1 MPSSRDSF
9 RRNRVAPVVKSILP
23 LLEPQCLR
31 VFCHRSAWPHLV
43 AIPSQSNS
51 VALANTNFP
60 LIDNPNRPSE
70 NQTRG
75 LSFLS
80 ERKPKMTPDSSSMDQ
95 AVSRAIRSNLESL
108 QRQSEELHQAVA
120 DLISACG
127 SSRPANA
134 LSATLRAQSTAASL
148 GASLE
153 VLGRFIASVGQSSR
167 RGDDYSPREMETVR
181 AVPAIVHESPAPS
194 APVPMSAASAPISE
208 AADISSAENNF
219 SAPPPTTIDGSK
231 YDSAPVE
238 EFVEDIVEEEQISE
252 VEAPELPQQEFP
264 VQESIVESHA
274 ETFAEAPSNGASTTD
289 TGAFD
294 VASLPQD
301 QQEMHRRANR
311 VAKVSMQDIQL
322 LKPKQVQEGREQH
335 DICIRLKDEIGK
347 ARKEYERRFQPILG
361 HGVDYFYH
369 WMVEVLGKGDPETLG
384 EYPYSSQ
391 PVQQ

>member
-1 MPSSRDSF
+1 
-9 RRNRVAPVVKSILP
+9 
-23 LLEPQCLR
+23 
-31 VFCHRSAWPHLV
+31 
-43 AIPSQSNS
+43 
-51 VALANTNFP
+51 
-60 LIDNPNRPSE
+60 
-70 NQTRG
+70 
-75 LSFLS
+75 
-80 ERKPKMTPDSSSMDQ
+80 MTPDSSSMDQ
-95 AVSRAIRSNLESL
+95 AVSRAIRANLESL

-134 LSATLRAQSTAASL
+134 LSATLRAQSTAAAL

-153 VLGRFIASVGQSSR
+153 VLGRFIASAGQSLR
-167 RGDDYSPREMETVR
+167 RNDDYAPREMETVR
-181 AVPAIVHESPAPS
+181 AIPLPVHETPAAPERPAPS
-194 APVPMSAASAPISE
+194 APIPMSAASAPVSE
-208 AADISSAENNF
+208 AADISSAENISS

-231 YDSAPVE
+231 YESTSVDGA
-238 EFVEDIVEEEQISE
+238 VEEEEISE
-252 VEAPELPQQEFP
+252 VETSISPAQEFP
-264 VQESIVESHA
+264 TQDSSA
-274 ETFAEAPSNGASTTD
+274 ETFSEATSSSAATSD
-289 TGAFD
+289 AGAFD

>member
-1 MPSSRDSF
+1 
-9 RRNRVAPVVKSILP
+9 
-23 LLEPQCLR
+23 
-31 VFCHRSAWPHLV
+31 
-43 AIPSQSNS
+43 
-51 VALANTNFP
+51 
-60 LIDNPNRPSE
+60 
-70 NQTRG
+70 
-75 LSFLS
+75 
-80 ERKPKMTPDSSSMDQ
+80 MTPDSSSMDQ
-95 AVSRAIRSNLESL
+95 AVSRAIRANLESL

-134 LSATLRAQSTAASL
+134 LSATLRAQSTAAAL

-153 VLGRFIASVGQSSR
+153 VLGRFIASSGQNSR
-167 RGDDYSPREMETVR
+167 RAAEDFSPREMETVR
-181 AVPAIVHESPAPS
+181 AIPVPTHETSVAPAPS
-194 APVPMSAASAPISE
+194 APISMSTASPPVSE
-208 AADISSAENNF
+208 AADFSSGENISS

-231 YDSAPVE
+231 FESASVE
-238 EFVEDIVEEEQISE
+238 AVVEEEEVSE
-252 VEAPELPQQEFP
+252 IEEPALPQQEFP
-264 VQESIVESHA
+264 VQDSRA
-274 ETFAEAPSNGASTTD
+274 ETFSEATSSSAATTE

>member
-1 MPSSRDSF
+1 
-9 RRNRVAPVVKSILP
+9 
-23 LLEPQCLR
+23 
-31 VFCHRSAWPHLV
+31 
-43 AIPSQSNS
+43 
-51 VALANTNFP
+51 
-60 LIDNPNRPSE
+60 
-70 NQTRG
+70 
-75 LSFLS
+75 
-80 ERKPKMTPDSSSMDQ
+80 MTPDSSSMDQ
-95 AVSRAIRSNLESL
+95 AVSRAIRANLESL

-134 LSATLRAQSTAASL
+134 LSATLRAQSTAAAL

-153 VLGRFIASVGQSSR
+153 VLGRFIASTGQSSR
-167 RGDDYSPREMETVR
+167 RADDHAPRELETVR
-181 AVPAIVHESPAPS
+181 AIPVPAHESPAEPS
-194 APVPMSAASAPISE
+194 RPVPSVPIPMSTANAPISD
-208 AADISSAENNF
+208 AADISAAHSVFAG
-219 SAPPPTTIDGSK
+219 PPPTTIDGSD
-231 YDSAPVE
+231 YNSAA
-238 EFVEDIVEEEQISE
+238 VEEEQVVEEERISE
-252 VEAPELPQQEFP
+252 PAPPPMEFP
-264 VQESIVESHA
+264 VQESSAAPSES
-274 ETFAEAPSNGASTTD
+274 FAEASSKGAATTD
-289 TGAFD
+289 TGSFD
-294 VASLPQD
+294 LHSLPQD

>member
-1 MPSSRDSF
+1 
-9 RRNRVAPVVKSILP
+9 
-23 LLEPQCLR
+23 
-31 VFCHRSAWPHLV
+31 
-43 AIPSQSNS
+43 
-51 VALANTNFP
+51 
-60 LIDNPNRPSE
+60 
-70 NQTRG
+70 
-75 LSFLS
+75 
-80 ERKPKMTPDSSSMDQ
+80 MTPDSSSMDQ
-95 AVSRAIRSNLESL
+95 AVSRAIRANLESL

-134 LSATLRAQSTAASL
+134 LSATLRAQSTAAAL

-153 VLGRFIASVGQSSR
+153 VLGRFIASTGQSSR
-167 RGDDYSPREMETVR
+167 RGEDFSPREMETVR
-181 AVPAIVHESPAPS
+181 EIPVPAPS
-194 APVPMSAASAPISE
+194 APISMSTASAPISE
-208 AADISSAENNF
+208 GADISSAENNF

-238 EFVEDIVEEEQISE
+238 NSVEEEEISE
-252 VEAPELPQQEFP
+252 AEESAPPQQEFP
-264 VQESIVESHA
+264 VQESPVHESIEESLPETVA
-274 ETFAEAPSNGASTTD
+274 EVPSNGASTTD
-289 TGAFD
+289 TAAFD

>member
-1 MPSSRDSF
+1 
-9 RRNRVAPVVKSILP
+9 
-23 LLEPQCLR
+23 
-31 VFCHRSAWPHLV
+31 
-43 AIPSQSNS
+43 
-51 VALANTNFP
+51 
-60 LIDNPNRPSE
+60 
-70 NQTRG
+70 
-75 LSFLS
+75 
-80 ERKPKMTPDSSSMDQ
+80 MTPDSSSMDQ
-95 AVSRAIRSNLESL
+95 AVSRAIRANLESL

-134 LSATLRAQSTAASL
+134 LSATLRAQSTAAAL

-153 VLGRFIASVGQSSR
+153 VLGRFIASAGQSSR
-167 RGDDYSPREMETVR
+167 RADDYAPREMETVR
-181 AVPAIVHESPAPS
+181 AIPVHEIPAAPPAPS
-194 APVPMSAASAPISE
+194 APIPMSTASAPISE
-208 AADISSAENNF
+208 AVDISSTENISS

-231 YDSAPVE
+231 FESASVDSAVE
-238 EFVEDIVEEEQISE
+238 EDEISE
-252 VEAPELPQQEFP
+252 ADSSIPPAQEFP
-264 VQESIVESHA
+264 IQDSTA
-274 ETFAEAPSNGASTTD
+274 ETFSEAASSSAANSD
-289 TGAFD
+289 AGAFD

-384 EYPYSSQ
+384 EYPYSY
-391 PVQQ
+391 P

>member
-1 MPSSRDSF
+1 
-9 RRNRVAPVVKSILP
+9 
-23 LLEPQCLR
+23 
-31 VFCHRSAWPHLV
+31 
-43 AIPSQSNS
+43 
-51 VALANTNFP
+51 
-60 LIDNPNRPSE
+60 
-70 NQTRG
+70 
-75 LSFLS
+75 
-80 ERKPKMTPDSSSMDQ
+80 MTPDSSSMDQ
-95 AVSRAIRSNLESL
+95 AVSRAIRANLESL

-120 DLISACG
+120 DLISACA

-134 LSATLRAQSTAASL
+134 LSATLRAQSTAAAL

-153 VLGRFIASVGQSSR
+153 VLGRFIASAGQSSR
-167 RGDDYSPREMETVR
+167 RAAEDFSPREMETVR
-181 AVPAIVHESPAPS
+181 AIPVPVHETPATPERPATSAPIPMSVVS
-194 APVPMSAASAPISE
+194 APVSE
-208 AADISSAENNF
+208 AADISSDENISS

-231 YDSAPVE
+231 YESTSVE
-238 EFVEDIVEEEQISE
+238 AVVEEEEVSE
-252 VEAPELPQQEFP
+252 IEEPAVPQEEFP
-264 VQESIVESHA
+264 VQESNVESHA
-274 ETFAEAPSNGASTTD
+274 ETFSEATSGSAATAD
-289 TGAFD
+289 AGAFD

>member
-1 MPSSRDSF
+1 
-9 RRNRVAPVVKSILP
+9 
-23 LLEPQCLR
+23 
-31 VFCHRSAWPHLV
+31 
-43 AIPSQSNS
+43 
-51 VALANTNFP
+51 
-60 LIDNPNRPSE
+60 
-70 NQTRG
+70 
-75 LSFLS
+75 
-80 ERKPKMTPDSSSMDQ
+80 MTPDSSSMDQ
-95 AVSRAIRSNLESL
+95 AVSRAIRANLESL

-134 LSATLRAQSTAASL
+134 LSATLRAQSTAAAL

-153 VLGRFIASVGQSSR
+153 VLGRFIASAGQSSR
-167 RGDDYSPREMETVR
+167 RNDDYAPREMETVR
-181 AVPAIVHESPAPS
+181 AIPVPVHETPAAPERPAPS
-194 APVPMSAASAPISE
+194 APIPMSTASAPISE
-208 AADISSAENNF
+208 AANISSVENI
-219 SAPPPTTIDGSK
+219 SSIAPPPTTIDGSK
-231 YDSAPVE
+231 YESAAIESV
-238 EFVEDIVEEEQISE
+238 VEEEEVSE
-252 VEAPELPQQEFP
+252 IEEPALPQQD
-264 VQESIVESHA
+264 SNVESHA
-274 ETFAEAPSNGASTTD
+274 ETFSEASSTTAAASD
-289 TGAFD
+289 AGAFD
-294 VASLPQD
+294 IASLPQD

>member
-1 MPSSRDSF
+1 
-9 RRNRVAPVVKSILP
+9 
-23 LLEPQCLR
+23 
-31 VFCHRSAWPHLV
+31 
-43 AIPSQSNS
+43 
-51 VALANTNFP
+51 
-60 LIDNPNRPSE
+60 
-70 NQTRG
+70 
-75 LSFLS
+75 
-80 ERKPKMTPDSSSMDQ
+80 MTPDSSSMDQ

-127 SSRPANA
+127 SSRPTNA
-134 LSATLRAQSTAASL
+134 LSATLRAQSTAAAL

-153 VLGRFIASVGQSSR
+153 VLGRFIASVGQSPR

-181 AVPAIVHESPAPS
+181 AIPAPAHETPA
-194 APVPMSAASAPISE
+194 APERPATVAPISE
-208 AADISSAENNF
+208 RAEISAVETVSSA
-219 SAPPPTTIDGSK
+219 PPTTIDGSK
-231 YDSAPVE
+231 YEAAQVE
-238 EFVEDIVEEEQISE
+238 VDEEEISE
-252 VEAPELPQQEFP
+252 VEEPALPHQEFP
-264 VQESIVESHA
+264 VQESPVHESIEESLPETVA
-274 ETFAEAPSNGASTTD
+274 EVPSNGAVATEAA
-289 TGAFD
+289 AFD

>member
-1 MPSSRDSF
+1 M
-9 RRNRVAPVVKSILP
+9 
-23 LLEPQCLR
+23 
-31 VFCHRSAWPHLV
+31 
-43 AIPSQSNS
+43 
-51 VALANTNFP
+51 ANAYFQ
-60 LIDNPNRPSE
+60 LIDNPKRPSE

-75 LSFLS
+75 LSFS
-80 ERKPKMTPDSSSMDQ
+80 FGENAKMTPDSSSMDQ
-95 AVSRAIRSNLESL
+95 AVSRAIRANLESL

-134 LSATLRAQSTAASL
+134 LSATLRAQSTAAAL

-153 VLGRFIASVGQSSR
+153 VLGRFIASAGQSSR
-167 RGDDYSPREMETVR
+167 RSDDYSPREMETVR
-181 AVPAIVHESPAPS
+181 AIPVPVHETPAAPERPAPS
-194 APVPMSAASAPISE
+194 APIPMSTASAPISE
-208 AADISSAENNF
+208 AADISSGENISS
-219 SAPPPTTIDGSK
+219 SAPPTTIDGSK
-231 YDSAPVE
+231 YESASVE
-238 EFVEDIVEEEQISE
+238 SDVEEEVSE
-252 VEAPELPQQEFP
+252 IEEPALPQREFP
-264 VQESIVESHA
+264 VQESNLESHA
-274 ETFAEAPSNGASTTD
+274 ETFAETTSSSAATSD

>member
-1 MPSSRDSF
+1 
-9 RRNRVAPVVKSILP
+9 
-23 LLEPQCLR
+23 
-31 VFCHRSAWPHLV
+31 
-43 AIPSQSNS
+43 
-51 VALANTNFP
+51 
-60 LIDNPNRPSE
+60 
-70 NQTRG
+70 
-75 LSFLS
+75 
-80 ERKPKMTPDSSSMDQ
+80 MTPDSSSMDQ
-95 AVSRAIRSNLESL
+95 AVSRAIRANLESL

-134 LSATLRAQSTAASL
+134 LSATLRAQSTAAAL

-153 VLGRFIASVGQSSR
+153 VLGRFIASAGQSSR
-167 RGDDYSPREMETVR
+167 RASEDFSPREMETVR
-181 AVPAIVHESPAPS
+181 AIPVPMHETPATPERPAPS
-194 APVPMSAASAPISE
+194 APIPMSAPTSEIAPISA
-208 AADISSAENNF
+208 AADISSNENISS

-231 YDSAPVE
+231 YESASAESV
-238 EFVEDIVEEEQISE
+238 VEEEEVSE
-252 VEAPELPQQEFP
+252 VEEPALPQQEFP
-264 VQESIVESHA
+264 VQESNVESHA
-274 ETFAEAPSNGASTTD
+274 ETFSEATSSSAAITD
-289 TGAFD
+289 AGAFD

-361 HGVDYFYH
+361 QGNDYFYH

>member
-1 MPSSRDSF
+1 
-9 RRNRVAPVVKSILP
+9 
-23 LLEPQCLR
+23 
-31 VFCHRSAWPHLV
+31 
-43 AIPSQSNS
+43 
-51 VALANTNFP
+51 
-60 LIDNPNRPSE
+60 
-70 NQTRG
+70 
-75 LSFLS
+75 
-80 ERKPKMTPDSSSMDQ
+80 MTPDSSSMDQ

-167 RGDDYSPREMETVR
+167 RGEDFSPREMETVR
-181 AVPAIVHESPAPS
+181 PIPVPAHEAPAPS
-194 APVPMSAASAPISE
+194 APVPTSTASAPISE
-208 AADISSAENNF
+208 PADISSAESNY

-231 YDSAPVE
+231 YDNAEVE
-238 EFVEDIVEEEQISE
+238 ATVEEEEISE
-252 VEAPELPQQEFP
+252 VEEPALPQQEFP
-264 VQESIVESHA
+264 VQEPIEESLPETVA
-274 ETFAEAPSNGASTTD
+274 EVPSNGASTTD

>member
-1 MPSSRDSF
+1 
-9 RRNRVAPVVKSILP
+9 
-23 LLEPQCLR
+23 
-31 VFCHRSAWPHLV
+31 
-43 AIPSQSNS
+43 
-51 VALANTNFP
+51 
-60 LIDNPNRPSE
+60 
-70 NQTRG
+70 
-75 LSFLS
+75 
-80 ERKPKMTPDSSSMDQ
+80 MTPDSSSMDQ

-134 LSATLRAQSTAASL
+134 LSATLRAQSTAAAL

-153 VLGRFIASVGQSSR
+153 VLGRFIASVGQPSR
-167 RGDDYSPREMETVR
+167 RGEDFSPREMETVR
-181 AVPAIVHESPAPS
+181 AIPAPVHESPAPS
-194 APVPMSAASAPISE
+194 APISMNTASAPISE
-208 AADISSAENNF
+208 AEDIPSAENSF

-238 EFVEDIVEEEQISE
+238 AVVEEEEISE
-252 VEAPELPQQEFP
+252 VEAPDLPQQEFP
-264 VQESIVESHA
+264 VQESPVHESIEESLPETVA
-274 ETFAEAPSNGASTTD
+274 EVPSNGASTTD
-289 TGAFD
+289 AAAFD

>member
-1 MPSSRDSF
+1 
-9 RRNRVAPVVKSILP
+9 LP
-23 LLEPQCLR
+23 PI
-31 VFCHRSAWPHLV
+31 FP
-43 AIPSQSNS
+43 PQSNS
-51 VALANTNFP
+51 VAVANAYLQ
-60 LIDNPNRPSE
+60 LIDNPKRPSE

-75 LSFLS
+75 LSFS
-80 ERKPKMTPDSSSMDQ
+80 FGGNAKMTPDSSSMDQ
-95 AVSRAIRSNLESL
+95 AVSRAIRANLESL

-134 LSATLRAQSTAASL
+134 LSATLRAQSTAAAL

-153 VLGRFIASVGQSSR
+153 VLGRFIASAGQSSR
-167 RGDDYSPREMETVR
+167 RASEDFSPREMETVR
-181 AVPAIVHESPAPS
+181 AIPAPVHETPAAPERPAPS
-194 APVPMSAASAPISE
+194 APIPMTAASAPISE
-208 AADISSAENNF
+208 ASDISSAENISS

-231 YDSAPVE
+231 YESTSVDSAVE
-238 EFVEDIVEEEQISE
+238 EDEISE
-252 VEAPELPQQEFP
+252 VETSIPPAHEFP
-264 VQESIVESHA
+264 VQDTSADSPA
-274 ETFAEAPSNGASTTD
+274 ETFVKAASSGAAISD
-289 TGAFD
+289 AGAFD